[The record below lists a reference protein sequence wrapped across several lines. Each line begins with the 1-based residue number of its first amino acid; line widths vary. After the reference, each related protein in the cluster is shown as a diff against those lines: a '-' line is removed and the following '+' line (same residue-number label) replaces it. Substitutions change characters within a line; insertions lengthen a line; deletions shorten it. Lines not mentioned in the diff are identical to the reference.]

1 MPNCIASVHR
11 TTAFSTVCH
20 CTTVCHHCMSSLH
33 VTPPVAS
40 LHLTTAVHHCNVSQH
55 LTTAVHHC
63 IITLFYHCELHRITL
78 HSCISTLNTPHF
90 HCIGLCIGSPIH
102 QCTCLPHIITEYR
115 CWIPLHCTTLH
126 NTSVSRQIITSNCRD
141 AGSHDCTASLCPTA
155 AFSLYLNVTLA
166 IAHPCCMSSLH
177 IIRSSQRRIHQC
189 TCLPHIITG

>member
-90 HCIGLCIGSPIH
+90 HCIGL
-102 QCTCLPHIITEYR
+102 
-115 CWIPLHCTTLH
+115 LHSRAASDRPFISAQACRTL
-126 NTSVSRQIITSNCRD
+126 
-141 AGSHDCTASLCPTA
+141 SLNTA
-155 AFSLYLNVTLA
+155 AESHC
-166 IAHPCCMSSLH
+166 IAQRC
-177 IIRSSQRRIHQC
+177 IIHLSQGR
-189 TCLPHIITG
+189 